1 MNLLRLQSV
10 SRNFGELLALDRV
23 SLELKPGELHAVI
36 GPNGA
41 GKTTLFNLISGFMA
55 VTSGDIY
62 FQDRRINRLT
72 AERRTTLGIVR
83 TFQVT
88 EIFREL
94 TVFENL
100 RVGIETAAGYNPLP
114 WLRRAVRRHIRQQI
128 DELMNLAGITKFADC
143 VAGELAH
150 GDQRVVEIALALSL
164 RPKVLLLDEPTAGMA
179 EHETEAMVA
188 LIRRIHK
195 EQSMSLLFI
204 EHDMEVVFGIAH
216 RITVLDYG
224 RVLASGTPEEI
235 ADNSAVQK
243 AYLGEA
249 A

>member
-1 MNLLRLQSV
+1 
-10 SRNFGELLALDRV
+10 
-23 SLELKPGELHAVI
+23 
-36 GPNGA
+36 
-41 GKTTLFNLISGFMA
+41 
-55 VTSGDIY
+55 
-62 FQDRRINRLT
+62 
-72 AERRTTLGIVR
+72 
-83 TFQVT
+83 
-88 EIFREL
+88 
-94 TVFENL
+94 
-100 RVGIETAAGYNPLP
+100 
-114 WLRRAVRRHIRQQI
+114 
-128 DELMNLAGITKFADC
+128 
-143 VAGELAH
+143 
-150 GDQRVVEIALALSL
+150 
-164 RPKVLLLDEPTAGMA
+164 MA